1 MSLLSWIDVV
11 LVAAGAALA
20 AGNGRPVAGLVLV
33 ALGLV
38 MPGLRLVTRHRTG
51 GGGTAALTRLVPP
64 ELADAHADLRAA
76 ATLPGVP
83 DAAEVV
89 AAADHSLLEVAAALA
104 GREPRGAAQ
113 RRLVAGRV
121 AALRQVED
129 DLYAH
134 HVAWREA
141 VAEVDALAPTESEVG
156 TAAPTSAGFA
166 ADRDGPMVTLMLI
179 LLSPLFLAW
188 ELVTGTL
195 RALRALVD
203 GVALRIRTAA
213 RAVRWALHAVGWLIA
228 GAIRQWAALRRR
240 VVAAAGEARARFIAA
255 RLRLR
260 LRFRAQI

>member
-33 ALGLV
+33 GLGLV
-38 MPGLRLVTRHRTG
+38 MPGLRLVTRRRTG
-51 GGGTAALTRLVPP
+51 GGAAAVARLVPP
-64 ELADAHADLRAA
+64 DLAEAHAAVRAA

-121 AALRQVED
+121 AALQQAES

-134 HVAWREA
+134 HEAWREA
-141 VAEVDALAPTESEVG
+141 VAEVDALAPTESGVG
-156 TAAPTSAGFA
+156 HAGPTSAGTA

-179 LLSPLFLAW
+179 LLAPLFLAW

-195 RALRALVD
+195 RALRALID

-213 RAVRWALHAVGWLIA
+213 RAVLWAMHAARWLVARAV
-228 GAIRQWAALRRR
+228 RQWSALRRR
-240 VVAAAGEARARFIAA
+240 VVEAAGAARARFLAA

-260 LRFRAQI
+260 LRFRGQI

>member
-38 MPGLRLVTRHRTG
+38 MPALRLVTRHRTG
-51 GGGTAALTRLVPP
+51 GGGTAALARLVPP
-64 ELADAHADLRAA
+64 ELADAHAALLAA

-121 AALRQVED
+121 AALLQAED
-129 DLYAH
+129 DLYDH
-134 HVAWREA
+134 HEAWREA
-141 VAEVDALAPTESEVG
+141 VAEVDALAPTEPWAG
-156 TAAPTSAGFA
+156 TVARTAGAA

-213 RAVRWALHAVGWLIA
+213 RAVRWTLHAVGWLIA

-260 LRFRAQI
+260 LRFRAPI